1 MLETY
6 QGKIAANPEVAM
18 IHVSCDEVE
27 ADALKWAREV
37 GFTWPTVLYPDL
49 ERAGLSRYDAWPGEV
64 RLVDSEGRVL
74 SKDLNEA
81 FATISGVR

>member
-1 MLETY
+1 
-6 QGKIAANPEVAM
+6 M

-64 RLVDSEGRVL
+64 RLVDSEG
-74 SKDLNEA
+74 
-81 FATISGVR
+81 